1 MGRGR
6 INHSQTTESILY
18 AQNKWG
24 LNHRY
29 LTEWTGLQS
38 QTPLSPGYSERPH
51 CQTVELTPWGH
62 RNNVLL
68 ASHNPLLNTLIWT
81 RGEKRSIPLENQETL
96 SGCSNQVISR
106 ADIISLSF
114 LRSNIQCSFNI
125 SRKKQPYRS
134 NIKSLVGRPLLVA
147 VSVITAA
154 KAEVTWSTI
163 KNKKE
168 AAVHVQCKTKSQKW
182 SLISNNL
189 VWPQTTM
196 FFASPEDLY
205 RTGWPK
211 ILNVHSWSSVVESYR
226 LWNSTTFSSNVTLQC

>member
-1 MGRGR
+1 MDERRKTQHPTGKPGDAEWLQQSSYQSCRY
-6 INHSQTTESILY
+6 HFSIL
-18 AQNKWG
+18 
-24 LNHRY
+24 
-29 LTEWTGLQS
+29 
-38 QTPLSPGYSERPH
+38 
-51 CQTVELTPWGH
+51 
-62 RNNVLL
+62 
-68 ASHNPLLNTLIWT
+68 
-81 RGEKRSIPLENQETL
+81 
-96 SGCSNQVISR
+96 
-106 ADIISLSF
+106 ISLSF
-114 LRSNIQCSFNI
+114 LRSNIECSFNI

-134 NIKSLVGRPLLVA
+134 NIKSLVGRPPLVA

-154 KAEVTWSTI
+154 KVEVTWSTI

-205 RTGWPK
+205 RTGWAK

-226 LWNSTTFSSNVTLQC
+226 LWNSTTFSYNVTLQC

>member
-1 MGRGR
+1 MDERRKTQHPTGKPGDAEWLQQSSYQSCRY
-6 INHSQTTESILY
+6 HFSIL
-18 AQNKWG
+18 
-24 LNHRY
+24 
-29 LTEWTGLQS
+29 
-38 QTPLSPGYSERPH
+38 
-51 CQTVELTPWGH
+51 
-62 RNNVLL
+62 
-68 ASHNPLLNTLIWT
+68 
-81 RGEKRSIPLENQETL
+81 
-96 SGCSNQVISR
+96 
-106 ADIISLSF
+106 ISLSF
-114 LRSNIQCSFNI
+114 LRSNIECSFNI

-134 NIKSLVGRPLLVA
+134 NIKSLVGRPPLVA

-211 ILNVHSWSSVVESYR
+211 ILNVLLMSPCSVNEICDEKFLSTKFRGSLIPGLCQLTCWYSVF
-226 LWNSTTFSSNVTLQC
+226 LWL